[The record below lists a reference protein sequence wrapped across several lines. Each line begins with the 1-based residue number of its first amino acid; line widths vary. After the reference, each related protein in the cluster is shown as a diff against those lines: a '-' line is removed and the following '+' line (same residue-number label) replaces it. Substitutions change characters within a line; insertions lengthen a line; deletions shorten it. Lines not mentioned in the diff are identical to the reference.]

1 MAAAEQLDD
10 LYEGI
15 RSGDL
20 EVRLASSPDD
30 IDALQALR
38 YRVFYSEMG
47 AVPDHQMRQL
57 ERDFDQFDP
66 VCDHL
71 MVTDSSR
78 VPSGEAV
85 V

>member
-30 IDALQALR
+30 IDALQA
-38 YRVFYSEMG
+38 
-47 AVPDHQMRQL
+47 
-57 ERDFDQFDP
+57 
-66 VCDHL
+66 
-71 MVTDSSR
+71 
-78 VPSGEAV
+78 
-85 V
+85 